1 MPPRRRPSADSP
13 TAPSETSEA
22 HGETRKDAAA
32 ALLQQKQRRQAR
44 QVTGLMLGSALRMLG
59 VNIRQIAEAE
69 IWLRACKPLL
79 TFPLLE
85 PAAWLTTVALG
96 PRCPDKGD
104 YAAQVAAQSLLEST
118 ASAFGFI
125 LNPLAGTLSDALG
138 RKPVMLVSPIFMCVS
153 CALSTRYPTVWM
165 VAVRRFLMP
174 LSSTPWHTGE
184 RAALADMFKEDGTA
198 YALAQSRIATMRDA
212 TSIGVPIIGGWLAMR
227 DVRLP
232 WLVATVI
239 HLFQVVICM
248 RCLEETLPEEERV
261 PFRWRSSSPLGW
273 LKLFRRGRKLR
284 LVAINSCWASL
295 SGRYS
300 TWRYDQVH
308 RQQMLDWDLNER
320 GWYDSFSGIF
330 EVCGSFASGRI
341 IQAIGTT
348 KSLYVGYASAMLC
361 APSRLS
367 SPRRRTCSS
376 GCCCCCAGSSC

>member
-1 MPPRRRPSADSP
+1 MY
-13 TAPSETSEA
+13 A
-22 HGETRKDAAA
+22 H
-32 ALLQQKQRRQAR
+32 
-44 QVTGLMLGSALRMLG
+44 
-59 VNIRQIAEAE
+59 
-69 IWLRACKPLL
+69 
-79 TFPLLE
+79 
-85 PAAWLTTVALG
+85 LG
-96 PRCPDKGD
+96 PAPRARCPLHAPDQALAPGHPRVCTDKGD

-138 RKPVMLVSPIFMCVS
+138 RKPVMLVSPVFMCVS

-198 YALAQSRIATMRDA
+198 YGLAQSRIATMRDA

-239 HLFQVVICM
+239 HLFQVLICM

-261 PFRWRSSSPLGW
+261 PFRWRSSSPLAW
-273 LKLFRRGRKLR
+273 VKLFRRGRKLR

-320 GWYDSFSGIF
+320 GRYDSFSGIF

-361 APSRLS
+361 APARLP
-367 SPRRRTCSS
+367 SP
-376 GCCCCCAGSSC
+376 